1 MNSYNRV
8 SNLFVHTSEGMKMR
22 KSKLLKGHIN
32 PIPLG
37 ATRRTDIKSDKDKI
51 NGFLH
56 TFSTLDLET
65 MDWNGEQM
73 PISISISSIRANKRI
88 VSDFFIIDS
97 TKLVYES
104 DGLPSAVT
112 LNLAIDNMW
121 TEFFDFLA
129 SKRHASYR
137 TIFVHNLGSFDGI
150 FIFKYL
156 CKLVKNYIPSI
167 MIDGSNNFIKITSFI
182 GKGLDPVTWID
193 SIEYFR
199 LV

>member
-1 MNSYNRV
+1 MNNYNRV
-8 SNLFVHTSEGMKMR
+8 SNLFVHTKR

-32 PIPLG
+32 PL
-37 ATRRTDIKSDKDKI
+37 TRRTDIKSDKDKI
-51 NGFLH
+51 NGFTPLGTN

-104 DGLPSAVT
+104 NGLPSAVT

-129 SKRHASYR
+129 SRK
-137 TIFVHNLGSFDGI
+137 DM
-150 FIFKYL
+150 
-156 CKLVKNYIPSI
+156 LVIEQSLYII
-167 MIDGSNNFIKITSFI
+167 
-182 GKGLDPVTWID
+182 
-193 SIEYFR
+193 
-199 LV
+199 

>member
-1 MNSYNRV
+1 M
-8 SNLFVHTSEGMKMR
+8 
-22 KSKLLKGHIN
+22 
-32 PIPLG
+32 
-37 ATRRTDIKSDKDKI
+37 
-51 NGFLH
+51 
-56 TFSTLDLET
+56 
-65 MDWNGEQM
+65 
-73 PISISISSIRANKRI
+73 ISIALGN
-88 VSDFFIIDS
+88 
-97 TKLVYES
+97 
-104 DGLPSAVT
+104 
-112 LNLAIDNMW
+112 
-121 TEFFDFLA
+121 A